1 MLYHVICLMCNPNVV
16 PTREIMTTLARLNA
30 TIPVPLNEF
39 AEKRVV
45 SGSFTNKSEYIRH
58 LIRQDLEAAKKD
70 EIQLLN
76 KMLQDGIDSGV
87 SPKTPEEIKEDMEE
101 TIKMATPASKK

>member
-1 MLYHVICLMCNPNVV
+1 
-16 PTREIMTTLARLNA
+16 MTTLARLNA

-58 LIRQDLEAAKKD
+58 LIRQDLEAAKKE

-76 KMLQDGIDSGV
+76 KILKDGEDSGV
-87 SPKTPEEIKEDMEE
+87 SPKSPEELAESAQAAMRK
-101 TIKMATPASKK
+101 AASKKK

>member
-1 MLYHVICLMCNPNVV
+1 MSE
-16 PTREIMTTLARLNA
+16 TMTTLARLNA
-30 TIPVPLNEF
+30 TIPMPLNEF

-76 KMLQDGIDSGV
+76 KMLQDGEDSGV
-87 SPKTPEEIKEDMEE
+87 SPKTPEEIQVDMEE
-101 TIKMATPASKK
+101 TIKMAATSGNK

>member
-1 MLYHVICLMCNPNVV
+1 
-16 PTREIMTTLARLNA
+16 MTTLARLNA
-30 TIPVPLNEF
+30 TIPVPLNKF

-58 LIRQDLEAAKKD
+58 LIRQDMEAVKKD

-76 KMLQDGIDSGV
+76 KMLKDGEDSGV
-87 SPKTPEEIKEDMEE
+87 SPKSPEELMESARSAIK
-101 TIKMATPASKK
+101 KAASKKK

>member
-1 MLYHVICLMCNPNVV
+1 
-16 PTREIMTTLARLNA
+16 MTTLARLNA

-45 SGSFTNKSEYIRH
+45 SGNFSNKSEYIRH
-58 LIRQDLEAAKKD
+58 LIRQDLEVQKKD

-76 KMLQDGIDSGV
+76 KMLKDGEDSGV
-87 SPKTPEEIKEDMEE
+87 SPKSPEDLGGCPRIRRP
-101 TIKMATPASKK
+101 TAGTRVR